1 MSNNM
6 LFNDD
11 VNPSRAHAP
20 AHAGEQSPVHK
31 GNQRPLRPTEHLNPL
46 QQTGLGGT
54 VASSHIV
61 PHRPTEVSTPL
72 AATSSATPAAPAA
85 RKVPRVPGA
94 EPMPVPREVLDRS
107 NEIGPCPTCGCP
119 LAWESIYRDGI
130 KKCEQCYPP
139 PSRRIVGERWA
150 IVTAAADNGTPTHSW
165 QPLRDCWRHAAAE
178 RDRLEGE
185 AAALVRSDSGE
196 REAV

>member
-1 MSNNM
+1 MGLISKIVKN
-6 LFNDD
+6 
-11 VNPSRAHAP
+11 S
-20 AHAGEQSPVHK
+20 
-31 GNQRPLRPTEHLNPL
+31 
-46 QQTGLGGT
+46 QQPQKSAESAAQIPQE
-54 VASSHIV
+54 AS
-61 PHRPTEVSTPL
+61 PL
-72 AATSSATPAAPAA
+72 AAPSPAVSMVVAAA

-94 EPMPVPREVLDRS
+94 EPVPVPTISSTSTDPTTAK
-107 NEIGPCPTCGCP
+107 PCPTCGCP
-119 LAWESIYRDGI
+119 LAWESIYRDGV
-130 KKCEQCYPP
+130 KKCEQCHPA

-150 IVTAAADNGTPTHSW
+150 IVTAGVEVLPGGEIRGDPAPSHSW

>member
-1 MSNNM
+1 MENTN
-6 LFNDD
+6 
-11 VNPSRAHAP
+11 
-20 AHAGEQSPVHK
+20 QSEGFDGHP
-31 GNQRPLRPTEHLNPL
+31 
-46 QQTGLGGT
+46 
-54 VASSHIV
+54 
-61 PHRPTEVSTPL
+61 PL
-72 AATSSATPAAPAA
+72 AATSSAAPAA

-94 EPMPVPREVLDRS
+94 EPAPVPREVLDRS

-119 LAWESIYRDGI
+119 LAWESIYRDGV
-130 KKCEQCYPP
+130 KKCEQCHPA

-150 IVTAAADNGTPTHSW
+150 IVTAGVEVLADGSIHGTPTHSW